1 MRQLRSHPNRSNTSP
16 SPHTTDVV
24 DDPTADQDPIADQ
37 EPIADQ
43 ASPVVSQRT
52 DSPTQ
57 PDQSCPNSE
66 TDAAQSSDP
75 HGTVTTLTI
84 PTPIIDTRLL
94 LVGVTKK
101 TLVHSFT

>member
-1 MRQLRSHPNRSNTSP
+1 MRRLRSHPSPSNTSP

-24 DDPTADQDPIADQ
+24 DDPTADQ

-52 DSPTQ
+52 DSTTQ
-57 PDQSCPNSE
+57 PDPPPNSE